1 MWRIQLAE
9 KSVGGKKWKYPVECQ
24 QNTVLKCEGMWRI
37 SGKRSEKRSG
47 NDAWEKVWQWCPK
60 NAVGESEKK
69 RVEWEE
75 DTWRILW
82 MRKRVESGSRE
93 CKQNDVNGKVSRQ
106 VFRQYRGIQWN
117 EKKEWK
123 GRVSTEWCQWEG
135 VSLEYSGKKWK
146 KCGSGRLSVNIMLLV
161 WKFWRIKWAEE
172 WEQEWKWP
180 WDYSGTQWKEKW
192 KGKLGVSTYCCKWEV
207 TWWIQCC
214 RIQWNEKKK

>member
-9 KSVGGKKWKYPVECQ
+9 KSVGGKEMEISGGVSTKYCFKMRRYVENKWKE
-24 QNTVLKCEGMWRI
+24 E
-37 SGKRSEKRSG
+37 
-47 NDAWEKVWQWCPK
+47 WEKERKWCLRKGVAMMPK
-60 NAVGESEKK
+60 ECSGGKWEK

-82 MRKRVESGSRE
+82 MRKGVESGSRE
-93 CKQNDVNGKVSRQ
+93 SKQNDVNGKVSRQ
-106 VFRQYRGIQWN
+106 VFHQYRGIQWN

-123 GRVSTEWCQWEG
+123 GRVSTEWCQWER

-146 KCGSGRLSVNIMLLV
+146 KCGSGRLSVNIMLLM

-180 WDYSGTQWKEKW
+180 RDYSGTRWKEKW